1 MQIQDMFEKR
11 IDRDIKGVIKVGQSD
26 EENVYQELD
35 EYVVT
40 KELLKHFR
48 DFFDNYEKGIN
59 NHTDKMGVW
68 ISGFFGSG
76 KSHFLKILS
85 YLLKNSVVEG
95 KRAIEYFTDG
105 KKINDP
111 MLIAKMTNSG
121 TISSDVMLFNI
132 DSKGSAKVGSGKEAI
147 VEVFM
152 KVFNEMQGYCGSI
165 PYLAEFE
172 RQLDNEGRFEEFK
185 EKFEEIAG
193 APWEK
198 KRQAFAVLQDKI
210 VKTIVAMD
218 FMSEEAAR
226 NWCKNAKGNYD
237 LSIEKF
243 VSLVK
248 DYCEQKGPNHH
259 VIFLV
264 DEIGQYIADDT
275 QLMLNLQTIVE
286 DLGTACKGKAWV
298 IVTSQEDIDS
308 ITKTKGNDFS
318 KIQGRFDTR
327 LSLSASNVDE
337 VIRKR
342 ILKKN
347 EIAESALKLL
357 YEQKEST
364 IKNLITFTSDT
375 ADKKLYAD
383 KTDFADCYP
392 FIPYQFNLLGQ
403 VLTAVRTHGASGKHL
418 SDQSRSMLALFQE
431 SAIRLKDSETGALV
445 PFSYFYDPLHK
456 FIDHQHSQV
465 ITDVENNSRLDDF
478 DVELLKVLFM
488 IKYVKEIKSNVDNL
502 TTLMISNMEDDRIE
516 IRGKIE
522 ESLKKLIRETLVQKN
537 GEIYIF
543 LTNEEQ
549 EINNAINNESVE
561 MGEIIGEAST
571 VIFEEI
577 FTEKK
582 YRYSNRYLFPFN
594 QKVDDRYF
602 KGNQSNGIG
611 VSIITPYGGDYLD
624 SALRLLS
631 TQEQT
636 VIIKLPN
643 DSTFLDEIT
652 ESIKIYKFLNKNA
665 TGARG
670 SFDSIRRAKEDER
683 IEKKD
688 RIRIYIEDALKHADI
703 YVNGDKANI
712 SAKEPVSRINEAL
725 GKLVSMQY
733 NKLTY
738 METAPELSDIAEIF
752 NDNNGQLSFL
762 GTSDTTPNKLALE
775 EVIQV
780 ISLNNARHMK
790 TSLKSLQ
797 DKFGA
802 APYGF
807 DTKDVQWLVAML
819 FKMGKISLTYNSQSL
834 SMLSNTK
841 DEMVRYLTKREF
853 VEKLLIDIRERAT
866 DGQIRSVKEV
876 LRDYFGYSLSSDDDD
891 TIMRSFKNKAQDK
904 LKSYNEIMIEYRL
917 NPKLPCKSYME
928 QAKKNLEEL
937 LVIEEPVEFFKIVDK
952 KRDDFLDDVDD
963 TAPVFDFFKSGQKKI
978 FEKALEQIQMF
989 ENSKTYVREQE
1000 IIDNVEQM
1008 EVIVTAKDPF
1018 RQIQKLPDMSM
1029 KFVQQYG
1036 SLLEKEVQAMRPIVD
1051 GDLQKVLNTLEEKE
1065 FASVFQD
1072 KFVRSFDELKKK
1084 LDTSHEIAGA
1094 KNIRLESDALKLR
1107 CLDEIKEYEEAQ
1119 RQKVTS
1125 KPMMDPIT
1133 ATTNKKSTAP
1143 VNQVTP
1149 SDLPRQKKRKNLSIS
1164 NVAGARTYMIE
1175 NEQDIDQFLAEM
1187 KQKLLN
1193 ELEDDTIITLS

>member
-1 MQIQDMFEKR
+1 MQIKNMFEKK

-48 DFFDNYEKGIN
+48 DFFNNYEKGVDGY
-59 NHTDKMGVW
+59 TDKMGVW

-85 YLLKNSVVEG
+85 YLLKNSTVEG

-105 KKINDP
+105 KKIEDP
-111 MLIAKMTNSG
+111 MLIAEMTKAG
-121 TISSDVMLFNI
+121 TIESDVMLFNI

-185 EKFEEIAG
+185 EKFEANAG

-198 KRQAFAVLQDKI
+198 KRQAFAVIQDKV
-210 VKTIVAMD
+210 VKTLVEMN

-243 VSLVK
+243 VSLVQE
-248 DYCEQKGPNHH
+248 YCAKKGPNHH

-286 DLGTACKGKAWV
+286 DLGTACRGKAWV

-342 ILKKN
+342 VLAKN
-347 EIAESALKLL
+347 ETATQTLSLL
-357 YEQKEST
+357 YEQKESI
-364 IKNLITFTSDT
+364 IKNLITFTTDI
-375 ADKKLYAD
+375 ADKKLYTD

-403 VLTAVRTHGASGKHL
+403 VLTAVRTYGASGKHL

-431 SAIRLKDSETGALV
+431 SAIRLKDSQEGVLV

-465 ITDVENNSRLDDF
+465 ITDAEDNSRLDEF

-488 IKYVKEIKSNVDNL
+488 IKYVKEFKAKVDNL
-502 TTLMISNMEDDRIE
+502 TTLMISNIDDDRIE
-516 IRGKIE
+516 IRGRIE

-537 GEIYIF
+537 GEIYSF

-571 VIFEEI
+571 VIFEDI
-577 FTEKK
+577 FTDKK

-594 QKVDDRYF
+594 QKVDGRYF
-602 KGNQSNGIG
+602 KGNQSNDIG
-611 VSIITPYGGDYLD
+611 VSIITPYGEDYPD
-624 SALRLLS
+624 SALRMLS
-631 TQEQT
+631 VQEHS
-636 VIIKLPN
+636 VIVKLPN

-652 ESIKIYKFLNKNA
+652 DSLKIYKFLN
-665 TGARG
+665 TLGARG
-670 SFDSIRRAKEDER
+670 SFDSIRRAKENER
-683 IEKKD
+683 LEKKD
-688 RIRIYIEDALKHADI
+688 RICIFIEDALKHADI

-712 SAKEPVSRINEAL
+712 SAKEPASRINEAL
-725 GKLVSMQY
+725 GKLVAMQY

-738 METAPELSDIAEIF
+738 METAPELSDIAAVF
-752 NDNNGQLSFL
+752 NGSDGQLSFL

-780 ISLNNARHMK
+780 IGLNNARHMK

-807 DTKDVQWLVAML
+807 DPKDVQWLVAML
-819 FKMGKISLTYNSQSL
+819 FKMGRVSLTYNSQSL

-841 DEMVRYLTKREF
+841 EELVRYLTKREF
-853 VEKLLIDIRERAT
+853 VEKLLISIRERAT
-866 DGQIRSVKEV
+866 DGQIRSAKEV
-876 LRDYFGYSLSSDDDD
+876 IKDYFGFSVSSDDDD
-891 TIMRSFKNKAQDK
+891 MIMRTFKKKAQDK
-904 LKSYNEIMIEYRL
+904 LELFSEIMIEYRV
-917 NPKLPCKSYME
+917 NPKLPCKSLME

-937 LVIEEPVEFFKIVDK
+937 LTIKEPAEFFKTVDK
-952 KRDDFLDDVDD
+952 KRDDLLDDADD
-963 TAPVFDFFKSGQKKI
+963 TAPVLDFFNGDQKKI
-978 FEKALEQIQMF
+978 FEKAQEQIQMF
-989 ENSKTYVREQE
+989 ENSKIYVREQE
-1000 IIDNVEQM
+1000 IIDNVARM
-1008 EVIVTAKDPF
+1008 EAIVTAKNPF

-1029 KFVQQYG
+1029 RFVQQYG
-1036 SLLEKEVQAMRPIVD
+1036 ELLEKEAEEMRPIVED
-1051 GDLQKVLNTLEEKE
+1051 DQRKVLHILDEKG
-1065 FASVFQD
+1065 FVSVFRD
-1072 KFVRSFDELKKK
+1072 RFSSVFEELKEK
-1084 LDTSHEIAGA
+1084 LDTSNEIATV
-1094 KNIRLESDALKLR
+1094 KNIRLESDTLKLR
-1107 CLDEIKEYEEAQ
+1107 CLDEITEYEEAH
-1119 RQKVTS
+1119 RPKVNPEPS
-1125 KPMMDPIT
+1125 
-1133 ATTNKKSTAP
+1133 
-1143 VNQVTP
+1143 VNPETP
-1149 SDLPRQKKRKNLSIS
+1149 STSEGPVSPVQPKPKKRKNVSIS
-1164 NVAGARTYMIE
+1164 NVAGARTYSIE
-1175 NEQDIDQFLAEM
+1175 NEQDIDNFLAEM
-1187 KQKLLN
+1187 KEKLLN
-1193 ELEDDTIITLS
+1193 ELDENTIITLS

>member
-1 MQIQDMFEKR
+1 MQIKNMFEKQ

-26 EENVYQELD
+26 EENIYQELD

-48 DFFDNYEKGIN
+48 VFFENYEKGIDGY
-59 NHTDKMGVW
+59 TDKMGVW

-85 YLLKNSVVEG
+85 YLLKNSTVEG
-95 KRAIEYFTDG
+95 KRAIEYFTGCESDAG
-105 KKINDP
+105 IRPKIEDP
-111 MLIAKMTNSG
+111 MLIAEMTKAG
-121 TISSDVMLFNI
+121 ETDSDVVLFNI
-132 DSKGSAKVGSGKEAI
+132 DSKGSAKIGSGKEAI

-152 KVFNEMQGYCGSI
+152 KVFNEMQGYCGSV
-165 PYLAEFE
+165 PYLADFE
-172 RQLDNEGRFEEFK
+172 RQLDGEDRFEEFK
-185 EKFEEIAG
+185 EKFEQIAG

-198 KRQAFAVLQDKI
+198 KRQAFAVIQDKV
-210 VKTIVAMD
+210 VKTLVEMD

-243 VSLVK
+243 VSLVQE
-248 DYCEQKGPNHH
+248 YCAKKGPNHH

-286 DLGTACKGKAWV
+286 DLGTACRGKAWV

-342 ILKKN
+342 VLAKN
-347 EIAESALKLL
+347 DTAAQALRLL
-357 YEQKEST
+357 YEQKESI
-364 IKNLITFTSDT
+364 IKNLITFTVDT

-383 KTDFADCYP
+383 KADFADCYP
-392 FIPYQFNLLGQ
+392 FIPYQFSLLGQ

-431 SAIRLKDSETGALV
+431 SAIRVMDKEDGVLV
-445 PFSYFYDPLHK
+445 PFSYFYNPLHK

-465 ITDVENNSRLDDF
+465 ISDAEDNSKLDEF

-488 IKYVKEIKSNVDNL
+488 IKYVKEIKANADNL
-502 TTLMISNMEDDRIE
+502 TTLMISNIDDDRIE
-516 IRGKIE
+516 VRSKIE
-522 ESLKKLIRETLVQKN
+522 ESLKKLIKETLVQKN

-577 FTEKK
+577 YTEKK
-582 YRYSNRYLFPFN
+582 YRYSNRYMFAFN
-594 QKVDDRYF
+594 QKVDDRFF
-602 KGNQSNGIG
+602 KSNQSNDIG
-611 VSIITPYGGDYLD
+611 VTIITPYGGDYAD

-631 TQEQT
+631 AQESS
-636 VIIKLPN
+636 IIVKLPN
-643 DSTFLDEIT
+643 DGTFLDEIT

-665 TGARG
+665 SGARG

-688 RIRIYIEDALKHADI
+688 RIRIFIEDALKNADI
-703 YVNGDKANI
+703 YVNGDKAVI
-712 SAKEPVSRINEAL
+712 SAKEPAARINEAL
-725 GKLVSMQY
+725 GKLVAMKY

-738 METAPELSDIAEIF
+738 METAPELSDISAIF
-752 NDNNGQLSFL
+752 KRSDGQMSFL

-775 EVIQV
+775 EVVQV
-780 ISLNNARHMK
+780 IGLNNARHMK

-819 FKMGKISLTYNSQSL
+819 FKLGRVSLTLNSRNLSL
-834 SMLSNTK
+834 LSTNP
-841 DEMVRYLTKREF
+841 DELVRYITKREY

-876 LRDYFGYSLSSDDDD
+876 MKDYFGFTVTSDDDD
-891 TIMRSFKNKAQDK
+891 KIMSSFKDRAEDK
-904 LKSYNEIMIEYRL
+904 VEVYDDILVEYRI
-917 NPKLPCKSYME
+917 NPKYPCKRLME
-928 QAKKNLEEL
+928 DARNRLAKILNINEAA
-937 LVIEEPVEFFKIVDK
+937 EFFKTVDK
-952 KRDDFLDDVDD
+952 KRDDLLDDAED
-963 TAPVFDFFKSGQKKI
+963 TAPVFDFFKGEQKKI
-978 FEKALEQIQMF
+978 FEESVKNLAYF
-989 ENSKTYVREQE
+989 ENSKTYVSDRELLKVVEE
-1000 IIDNVEQM
+1000 IEDV
-1008 EVIVTAKDPF
+1008 VKTGKPF
-1018 RQIQKLPDMSM
+1018 GKIQRLPELNM
-1029 KFVQQYG
+1029 KFEDLHMG
-1036 SLLEKEVQAMRPIVD
+1036 LLEKEAAIMEPLVHD
-1051 GDLQKVLNTLEEKE
+1051 DFLKVKE
-1065 FASVFQD
+1065 VLDSKPFAEVLRHRINQ
-1072 KFVRSFDELKKK
+1072 RFDEIREK
-1084 LDTSHEIAGA
+1084 LTTSGDIAA
-1094 KNIRLESDALKLR
+1094 IKNIRLESDALKIK
-1107 CLDEIKEYEEAQ
+1107 CLDEIDEYERVHQPVPEPP
-1119 RQKVTS
+1119 VTPVVS
-1125 KPMMDPIT
+1125 GKE
-1133 ATTNKKSTAP
+1133 P
-1143 VNQVTP
+1143 VNDVETP
-1149 SDLPRQKKRKNLSIS
+1149 IKVKTKRRKNISIS
-1164 NVAGARTYMIE
+1164 NVAGARTYSIE
-1175 NEQDIDQFLAEM
+1175 TEQDIDKFLAQM
-1187 KQKLLN
+1187 KQKLMQ
-1193 ELEDDTIITLS
+1193 ELEEDTIITLS

>member
-1 MQIQDMFEKR
+1 MQIKNMFEKH

-26 EENVYQELD
+26 EENIYQELD

-48 DFFDNYEKGIN
+48 VFFENYEKGIDGY
-59 NHTDKMGVW
+59 TDKMGVW

-85 YLLKNSVVEG
+85 YLLKNSTVEG
-95 KRAIEYFTDG
+95 KRAIEYFTGCESDAG
-105 KKINDP
+105 IRPKIEDT
-111 MLIAKMTNSG
+111 MLIAEMTKAG
-121 TISSDVMLFNI
+121 ETDSDVVLFNI
-132 DSKGSAKVGSGKEAI
+132 DSKGSAKIGSGKEAI

-152 KVFNEMQGYCGSI
+152 KVFNEMQGYCGSV
-165 PYLAEFE
+165 PYLADFE
-172 RQLDNEGRFEEFK
+172 RQLDGEGRFEEFK
-185 EKFEEIAG
+185 EKFEQIAG

-198 KRQAFAVLQDKI
+198 KRQAFAVIQDKV
-210 VKTIVAMD
+210 VKTLVEMD

-243 VSLVK
+243 VSLVQQ
-248 DYCEQKGPNHH
+248 YCAKKGPNHH

-286 DLGTACKGKAWV
+286 DLGTACRGKAWV

-342 ILKKN
+342 VLAKN
-347 EIAESALKLL
+347 DTAAQALRLL
-357 YEQKEST
+357 YEQKESI
-364 IKNLITFTSDT
+364 IKNLITFTVDT

-383 KTDFADCYP
+383 KADFADCYP
-392 FIPYQFNLLGQ
+392 FIPYQFSLLGQ

-431 SAIRLKDSETGALV
+431 SAIRVMDKEDGVLV
-445 PFSYFYDPLHK
+445 PFSYFYNPLHK

-465 ITDVENNSRLDDF
+465 ISDAEDNSKLDEF

-488 IKYVKEIKSNVDNL
+488 IKYVKEIKANADNL
-502 TTLMISNMEDDRIE
+502 TTLMISNIDDDRIE
-516 IRGKIE
+516 VRSKIE
-522 ESLKKLIRETLVQKN
+522 ESLKKLIKETLVQKN

-577 FTEKK
+577 YTEKK
-582 YRYSNRYLFPFN
+582 YRYSNRYMFAFN
-594 QKVDDRYF
+594 QKVDDRFF
-602 KGNQSNGIG
+602 KSNQSNDIG
-611 VSIITPYGGDYLD
+611 VTIITPYGGDYAD

-631 TQEQT
+631 AQESS
-636 VIIKLPN
+636 IIVKLPN
-643 DSTFLDEIT
+643 DGTFLDEIT

-665 TGARG
+665 SGARG

-688 RIRIYIEDALKHADI
+688 RIRIFIEDALKNADI
-703 YVNGDKANI
+703 YVNGDKAVI
-712 SAKEPVSRINEAL
+712 SAKEPAARINEAL
-725 GKLVSMQY
+725 GKLVAMKY

-738 METAPELSDIAEIF
+738 METAPELSDISAIF
-752 NDNNGQLSFL
+752 KRSDGQMSFL

-775 EVIQV
+775 EVVQV
-780 ISLNNARHMK
+780 IGLNNARHMK

-819 FKMGKISLTYNSQSL
+819 FKLGRVSLTLNSRNLSL
-834 SMLSNTK
+834 LSTNP
-841 DEMVRYLTKREF
+841 DELVRYITKREY

-876 LRDYFGYSLSSDDDD
+876 MKDYFGFTVTSDDDD
-891 TIMRSFKNKAQDK
+891 KIMSIFKDRAEDK
-904 LKSYNEIMIEYRL
+904 VEVYDDILVEYRI
-917 NPKLPCKSYME
+917 NPKYPCKRLME
-928 QAKKNLEEL
+928 DARNRLAKILNINEAA
-937 LVIEEPVEFFKIVDK
+937 EFFKTVDK
-952 KRDDFLDDVDD
+952 KRDDLLDDAED
-963 TAPVFDFFKSGQKKI
+963 TAPVFDFFKGEQRKI
-978 FEKALEQIQMF
+978 FEESVKNLAYF
-989 ENSKTYVREQE
+989 ENSKTYVSDRELLKVVEE
-1000 IIDNVEQM
+1000 IEDV
-1008 EVIVTAKDPF
+1008 VKTGKPF
-1018 RQIQKLPDMSM
+1018 GKIQRLPELNM
-1029 KFVQQYG
+1029 KFEDLHMG
-1036 SLLEKEVQAMRPIVD
+1036 LLEKEAAIMEPLVHD
-1051 GDLQKVLNTLEEKE
+1051 DFLKVKE
-1065 FASVFQD
+1065 VLDSKPFAEVLRHRINQ
-1072 KFVRSFDELKKK
+1072 RFDEIREK
-1084 LDTSHEIAGA
+1084 LTTSGDIAA
-1094 KNIRLESDALKLR
+1094 IKNIRLESDALKIK
-1107 CLDEIKEYEEAQ
+1107 CLDEIDEYERVHQPVSEPP
-1119 RQKVTS
+1119 VTPVVS
-1125 KPMMDPIT
+1125 GKE
-1133 ATTNKKSTAP
+1133 P
-1143 VNQVTP
+1143 VNDVETP
-1149 SDLPRQKKRKNLSIS
+1149 IKVKTKRRKNISIS
-1164 NVAGARTYMIE
+1164 NVAGARTYSIE
-1175 NEQDIDQFLAEM
+1175 TEQDIDKFLAQM
-1187 KQKLLN
+1187 KQKLMQ
-1193 ELEDDTIITLS
+1193 ELEEDTIITLS